1 MWHEK
6 QSPSPLFLAL
16 HSLETQESLFR
27 IRAAHD
33 DRAPASNSNQVC
45 TFYNVRFQKF
55 SDGQIWYLLPSQQ
68 LHCGLTDV
76 IQWKE
81 RRFSGKLP

>member
-1 MWHEK
+1 MGQKSKVLH
-6 QSPSPLFLAL
+6 PLFLAL
-16 HSLETQESLFR
+16 HSLETREPQFC

-33 DRAPASNSNQVC
+33 DRAPVSNSNQVC
-45 TFYNVRFQKF
+45 TFYNVRFEKF
-55 SDGQIWYLLPSQQ
+55 GDGQIWYLLPSQQ
-68 LHCGLTDV
+68 LHCGLTAV